1 VSFYGDLN
9 PDSPLSSRWK
19 DDEAGRLRTIDG
31 LLGLRA
37 AFREEETAPPP
48 RSMGTLLLG
57 TWNLR
62 EFDSATWGA
71 RIEESYAYIAEIIER
86 FDLVAVQEVR
96 SLVALHHLIDRLDS
110 HWEYLVSDVTEGKAG
125 NQERLAYL
133 YDTRKVRFLGMAGEL
148 VLPPV
153 QSGKTTKPSQQVAR
167 TPLMAAFQVG
177 WTKFVL
183 NTVHIVYGS
192 SSAVPPARVEEIKQ
206 VAKFLR
212 ARTED
217 PSEDI
222 HNFILLGDFNIF
234 ALGDATM
241 KALTDDGGFTIPS
254 DIETIEGSNLTGKMK
269 YDQIAFRSREG
280 HFESTGKAGVINYYA
295 HVFKDDEATAYR
307 PYIDA
312 YIKAQH
318 DAGKKSPKEP
328 TSDKAAV
335 SQYKTWRTYQMSDH
349 RPLWAEFRVDFSDDY
364 LKDARTAVK

>member
-1 VSFYGDLN
+1 VSSYVDLN
-9 PDSPLSSRWK
+9 RANLSSARWK
-19 DDEAGRLRTIDG
+19 GDEAGRLRTIDN

-37 AFREEETAPPP
+37 AFREDETTPPP

-96 SLVALHHLIDRLDS
+96 SLAALHHLLERLDPNWS
-110 HWEYLVSDVTEGKAG
+110 YIVSDVTEGKAG

-153 QSGKTTKPSQQVAR
+153 QSGKKTIPAQQVAR

-183 NTVHIVYGS
+183 TTVHIVYGS
-192 SSAVPPARVEEIKQ
+192 GTPEPAARVEEIEQ

-234 ALGDATM
+234 TLGDTTM
-241 KALTDDGGFTIPS
+241 DALTGAGDFTIPAQ
-254 DIETIEGSNLTGKMK
+254 IATIEGSNLTGDKK
-269 YDQIAFRSREG
+269 YDQIAYRSREG
-280 HFESTGKAGVINYYA
+280 RFEATGNAGVINYYA
-295 HVFKDDEATAYR
+295 HVFKDEDAAAYR

-318 DAGKKSPKEP
+318 DIGKKSPKDP
-328 TSDKAAV
+328 SSDKAAV

-364 LKDARTAVK
+364 LKEARSSAP